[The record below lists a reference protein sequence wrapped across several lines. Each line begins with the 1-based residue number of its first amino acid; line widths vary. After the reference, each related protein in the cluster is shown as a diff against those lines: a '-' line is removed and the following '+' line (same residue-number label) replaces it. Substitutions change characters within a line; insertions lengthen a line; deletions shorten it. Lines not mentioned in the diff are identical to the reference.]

1 MEDTMTDIFSVQ
13 SESTPIENTLQSNDS
28 NIDFLPIEQF
38 VTKETKNIKTRKKD
52 KILIIQV
59 TLLIIWVIL
68 TVLVYFFGYDLFEPF
83 IKV

>member
-38 VTKETKNIKTRKKD
+38 VTKETKDIKTRKKD